1 MKSRAFLI
9 ILLGL
14 CFFYLVGLMSCEEPM
29 DEADDSDESEYP
41 QDKADDDD
49 NDDEPMSDDDDDS
62 PLVGGRV
69 LDYVSAEPIMGAT
82 VELLDNE
89 TGESLSPA
97 VTATSDINGNVLLT
111 VPAGHDQIAVET
123 TAPAYNA
130 TRKHYYEV
138 GTTNNVFWGISNIG
152 EAIFASLLGIS
163 FDPAKSKFIG
173 EVLWRDS
180 AGTEPVGCAGVT
192 LFPDPGTGFEKAY
205 YFSSANI
212 PSNSREKTN
221 PENGQYLLPDIDPTQ
236 HYSVI
241 AVIQDMVEATYIPL
255 FVQDVFVIVD
265 IFFDESEYPANPTPA
280 GCFD

>member
-1 MKSRAFLI
+1 MKQITFWVI
-9 ILLGL
+9 LGL
-14 CFFYLVGLMSCEEPM
+14 LFAFSLIGIISC
-29 DEADDSDESEYP
+29 DEQVDQEDDSDESDDPLDE
-41 QDKADDDD
+41 ADDDD

-111 VPAGHDQIAVET
+111 VPAGYDTIAVET

-138 GTTNNVFWGISNIG
+138 GTTNNVFWGISNTL
-152 EAIFASLLGIS
+152 ESIFSSLLGIS
-163 FDPAKSKFIG
+163 FDLAKSKFIG

-180 AGTEPVGCAGVT
+180 DSTEPVGCAGVT
-192 LFPDPGTGFEKAY
+192 LYPDPGIGFENAY
-205 YFSSANI
+205 YFSSANL
-212 PSNSREKTN
+212 PSNSRESTN

-241 AVIQDMVEATYIPL
+241 GVIEDVVEATYIPL
-255 FVQDVFVIVD
+255 YVQDTFIIVD
-265 IFFDESEYPANPTPA
+265 IFYDESEYPANPTPA
-280 GCFD
+280 GCL